1 MRKKYGYM
9 SVLGTGCVNTWK
21 KEKELPQVPLLE
33 NDSGAAS
40 IME

>member
-21 KEKELPQVPLLE
+21 KEKKLPQVPLLE

-40 IME
+40 KME